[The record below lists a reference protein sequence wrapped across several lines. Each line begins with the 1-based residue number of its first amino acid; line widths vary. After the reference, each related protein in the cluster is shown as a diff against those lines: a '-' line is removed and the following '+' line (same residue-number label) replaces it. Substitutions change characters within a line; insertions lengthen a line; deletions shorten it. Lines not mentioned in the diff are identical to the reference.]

1 MKYFFV
7 LGALLFL
14 GSCQK
19 SSDVQATSIPNEPLQ
34 AAPPDP
40 APEQPVPP
48 APEPVVPPVAA
59 LPTLAFGFDEYS
71 HEGDREINIEL
82 VLSKASEVP
91 VTVDVELVDG
101 TAVYFQDYSGF
112 LSGGD
117 PQKQTVIIPPNQTT
131 IDLPLIWI
139 EENATCGTSFTA
151 RLSGVQ
157 QAVISGD
164 STQVVINCN

>member
-1 MKYFFV
+1 MKYFLVIAAVFI
-7 LGALLFL
+7 L

-19 SSDVQATSIPNEPLQ
+19 SSDVHATAIPNDQ
-34 AAPPDP
+34 VQSAPPDP
-40 APEQPVPP
+40 APAQSAPP
-48 APEPVVPPVAA
+48 APEPVVPPAPA
-59 LPTLAFGFDEYS
+59 LPALGFGFGEYV
-71 HEGDREINIEL
+71 HEGNHEINIEL

-117 PQKQTVIIPPNQTT
+117 PQKQTIIIPPNQTT

-151 RLSGVQ
+151 HLLGAQ
-157 QAVISGD
+157 QAVVSGD
-164 STQVVINCN
+164 STQVVIKCH